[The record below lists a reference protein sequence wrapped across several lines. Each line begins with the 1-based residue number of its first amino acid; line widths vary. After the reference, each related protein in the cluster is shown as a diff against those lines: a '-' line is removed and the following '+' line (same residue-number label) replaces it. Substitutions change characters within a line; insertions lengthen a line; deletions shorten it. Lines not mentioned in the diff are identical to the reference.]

1 MKLVIS
7 LLALFITVY
16 FTIRTIKLISVDN
29 SDTSNEEEIIK
40 AEVKKSLTS
49 KIIRNNIIT
58 IMTVLYFYS
67 SFMKL
72 KDWRNKK

>member
-29 SDTSNEEEIIK
+29 SDTSNEEEVIK
-40 AEVKKSLTS
+40 AEVKKSLTG
-49 KIIRNNIIT
+49 KMIRNNIIT
-58 IMTVLYFYS
+58 MLTVLYFYV
-67 SFMKL
+67 SFINL
-72 KDWRNKK
+72 NL

>member
-40 AEVKKSLTS
+40 AEVKKSLTG
-49 KIIRNNIIT
+49 KMIRNNIIT
-58 IMTVLYFYS
+58 MLTVLYFYV
-67 SFMKL
+67 SFINL
-72 KDWRNKK
+72 NL

>member
-29 SDTSNEEEIIK
+29 SDISNEEEMIK
-40 AEVKKSLTS
+40 AEVKKSLTG
-49 KIIRNNIIT
+49 KMIRNNIIT
-58 IMTVLYFYS
+58 MMTVLYFYG
-67 SFMKL
+67 SFIKL
-72 KDWRNKK
+72 NL

>member
-40 AEVKKSLTS
+40 AEVKKSLTG
-49 KIIRNNIIT
+49 KMIRNNIIT
-58 IMTVLYFYS
+58 MLTVLYFYV
-67 SFMKL
+67 SFIKL
-72 KDWRNKK
+72 NL

>member
-29 SDTSNEEEIIK
+29 SDISNEEETIK
-40 AEVKKSLTS
+40 AEVKKSLTG
-49 KIIRNNIIT
+49 KMIRNNIIT
-58 IMTVLYFYS
+58 MMTVLYFYG
-67 SFMKL
+67 SFIKL
-72 KDWRNKK
+72 NL

>member
-40 AEVKKSLTS
+40 AEVKKSLTG
-49 KIIRNNIIT
+49 KMIRNNIIT
-58 IMTVLYFYS
+58 MLTVLYFYV
-67 SFMKL
+67 SFMNL
-72 KDWRNKK
+72 NL

>member
-29 SDTSNEEEIIK
+29 SDTSNEEELIK
-40 AEVKKSLTS
+40 AEVKKSLTG
-49 KIIRNNIIT
+49 KMIRNNIIT
-58 IMTVLYFYS
+58 MLTVLYFYV
-67 SFMKL
+67 SFINL
-72 KDWRNKK
+72 NL

>member
-40 AEVKKSLTS
+40 AEVKKSLRG
-49 KIIRNNIIT
+49 KMIRNNIIT
-58 IMTVLYFYS
+58 MLTVLYFYG
-67 SFMKL
+67 SFIKL
-72 KDWRNKK
+72 NL

>member
-29 SDTSNEEEIIK
+29 SDTSNEEEMIK
-40 AEVKKSLTS
+40 AEVKKSLTG
-49 KIIRNNIIT
+49 KMIRNNIIT
-58 IMTVLYFYS
+58 MLTVLYFYV
-67 SFMKL
+67 SFIKL
-72 KDWRNKK
+72 NL

>member
-29 SDTSNEEEIIK
+29 SDTSNEEEMIK
-40 AEVKKSLTS
+40 AEVKKSL
-49 KIIRNNIIT
+49 KGKMIRNNIIT
-58 IMTVLYFYS
+58 MLTVLYFYV
-67 SFMKL
+67 SFINL
-72 KDWRNKK
+72 NL

>member
-29 SDTSNEEEIIK
+29 SDTSNEEEMIK
-40 AEVKKSLTS
+40 AEVKKSLTG
-49 KIIRNNIIT
+49 KMIRNNIIT
-58 IMTVLYFYS
+58 MMTVLYFYG

-72 KDWRNKK
+72 DL

>member
-40 AEVKKSLTS
+40 AEVKKSLTG
-49 KIIRNNIIT
+49 KMIRNNIIT
-58 IMTVLYFYS
+58 ILTVLYFYG

-72 KDWRNKK
+72 NL

>member
-40 AEVKKSLTS
+40 AEVKKSLRG
-49 KIIRNNIIT
+49 KMIRNNIIT
-58 IMTVLYFYS
+58 MLTVLYFYG

-72 KDWRNKK
+72 NL

>member
-29 SDTSNEEEIIK
+29 SDTSNEEEMIK
-40 AEVKKSLTS
+40 AEVKKSLTG
-49 KIIRNNIIT
+49 KMIRNNIIT
-58 IMTVLYFYS
+58 MLTVLYFYV

-72 KDWRNKK
+72 NL

>member
-7 LLALFITVY
+7 LLALLITVY

-29 SDTSNEEEIIK
+29 SDTSNEEEMIK
-40 AEVKKSLTS
+40 AEVKKSLTG
-49 KIIRNNIIT
+49 KMIRNNIIT
-58 IMTVLYFYS
+58 MMTVLYFYG

-72 KDWRNKK
+72 NL

>member
-29 SDTSNEEEIIK
+29 SDISNEEEMIK
-40 AEVKKSLTS
+40 AEVKKSLTG
-49 KIIRNNIIT
+49 KMIRNNIIT
-58 IMTVLYFYS
+58 MLTVLYFYV

-72 KDWRNKK
+72 NL

>member
-29 SDTSNEEEIIK
+29 SDTSNEEEMIK
-40 AEVKKSLTS
+40 AEVKKSL
-49 KIIRNNIIT
+49 KGKMIRNNIIT
-58 IMTVLYFYS
+58 MMTVLYFYG

-72 KDWRNKK
+72 NL

>member
-1 MKLVIS
+1 MKLLIS

-40 AEVKKSLTS
+40 AEVKKSLTG
-49 KIIRNNIIT
+49 KMIRNNIIT
-58 IMTVLYFYS
+58 MMTVLYFYG

-72 KDWRNKK
+72 NL

>member
-40 AEVKKSLTS
+40 AEVKKSLRG
-49 KIIRNNIIT
+49 KMIRNNIIT
-58 IMTVLYFYS
+58 MLTVLYFYV
-67 SFMKL
+67 SFIKL
-72 KDWRNKK
+72 NL

>member
-16 FTIRTIKLISVDN
+16 FTIKTIKLISVDN
-29 SDTSNEEEIIK
+29 SDTRNEEEIIK
-40 AEVKKSLTS
+40 AEVKKSLTG
-49 KIIRNNIIT
+49 KMIRNNIIT
-58 IMTVLYFYS
+58 MMTVLYFYG

-72 KDWRNKK
+72 NL

>member
-29 SDTSNEEEIIK
+29 LDTSNEEEIIK
-40 AEVKKSLTS
+40 AEVKKSLTG
-49 KIIRNNIIT
+49 KMIRNNIIT
-58 IMTVLYFYS
+58 ILTVLYFYG

-72 KDWRNKK
+72 NL

>member
-40 AEVKKSLTS
+40 AEVKKSLRG
-49 KIIRNNIIT
+49 KMIRNNIIS
-58 IMTVLYFYS
+58 MLTVLYFYG
-67 SFMKL
+67 SFIKL
-72 KDWRNKK
+72 NL

>member
-29 SDTSNEEEIIK
+29 SDTNNEEEIIK
-40 AEVKKSLTS
+40 AEVKKSLTG
-49 KIIRNNIIT
+49 KMIRNNIIT
-58 IMTVLYFYS
+58 MLTVLYFYV
-67 SFMKL
+67 SFINL
-72 KDWRNKK
+72 NL

>member
-40 AEVKKSLTS
+40 AEVKKSL
-49 KIIRNNIIT
+49 KGKMIRNNIIT
-58 IMTVLYFYS
+58 MMTVLYFYG

-72 KDWRNKK
+72 NL

>member
-40 AEVKKSLTS
+40 AEVKKSL
-49 KIIRNNIIT
+49 KGKMIRNNIT
-58 IMTVLYFYS
+58 TMLTVLYFYV

-72 KDWRNKK
+72 NL

>member
-40 AEVKKSLTS
+40 AEVKKSLTG
-49 KIIRNNIIT
+49 KMIRNNIIT
-58 IMTVLYFYS
+58 MLTVLYFYV

-72 KDWRNKK
+72 NL

>member
-1 MKLVIS
+1 MKIVIS

-29 SDTSNEEEIIK
+29 SDISNEEEIIK
-40 AEVKKSLTS
+40 AEVKKSLTG
-49 KIIRNNIIT
+49 KIIRNNMIT
-58 IMTVLYFYS
+58 VLYVLYFYG

-72 KDWRNKK
+72 NL

>member
-29 SDTSNEEEIIK
+29 SDTNNEEEIIK
-40 AEVKKSLTS
+40 AEVKKSLTG
-49 KIIRNNIIT
+49 KMIRNNIIT
-58 IMTVLYFYS
+58 MMTVLYFYG

-72 KDWRNKK
+72 NL

>member
-7 LLALFITVY
+7 LLALFITIY

-40 AEVKKSLTS
+40 AEVKKSLTG
-49 KIIRNNIIT
+49 KMIRNNIIT
-58 IMTVLYFYS
+58 MLTVLYFYV
-67 SFMKL
+67 SFINL
-72 KDWRNKK
+72 NL

>member
-29 SDTSNEEEIIK
+29 SDATNEEEIIK
-40 AEVKKSLTS
+40 AEVKKSLTC
-49 KIIRNNIIT
+49 KMIRNNIIT
-58 IMTVLYFYS
+58 MLTVLYFYV
-67 SFMKL
+67 SFINL
-72 KDWRNKK
+72 NL